1 MLFRF
6 ADCMLDTDRRELE
19 RGARSIPLGPQV
31 FDLLL
36 YLLQNRERVVSK
48 SDLFSEIWK
57 GRTVS
62 ESTLTSH
69 INAVRKAVGDTGA
82 EQRLIRTIA
91 RKGFRFV
98 GDVGSSAQAANDE
111 LDTRSPIS
119 VPADRPSIAVLP
131 FLNLSDDPTQEYFTD
146 GVVEDII
153 TGLSRIKWLF
163 VIARNSS
170 FTYKGRAVDIKQ
182 VGRELGV
189 RYVLEGSVRKAAGNV
204 RLTGQ
209 LIDPSTGAHIWA
221 ERFDGS
227 LEDIFRLQDQV
238 TTSVLGAITPNLSGR
253 KSNEPNRSLQKIS
266 TRMITIC
273 VAWRTFISAAGTP
286 RAMLSRCSRARLS
299 STQILPRPTEWP
311 HGVTSGERTMDGCS
325 TVLGKGP
332 KARNWLG
339 GPWSLVGMTSLR
351 WQGADTHCVFSAAS
365 STAAL
370 LSSNGHCVS
379 IQTSPQ
385 PGCSAACFE
394 ISPARQTLRS
404 SIWPERCASV
414 RWILL
419 CITCKLGQGWR
430 IFSRAALTM
439 HATGQGEHCARSRST
454 CPLWPLS
461 LPATRSPGRM
471 KKAQRAKMH
480 LCQIDPAFCISRF
493 TSEFFS
499 APSILHCGR
508 RACVRQGCRNDEK
521 GIVSGRSMYRT
532 FRATI
537 HSLLCA
543 IGLIYAASCM
553 PPLFAL
559 AS

>member
-209 LIDPSTGAHIWA
+209 LIDASTGAHIWA

-238 TTSVLGAITPNLSGR
+238 TTSVLGAITPELERAEIERAKSKPTENLDAYDYYLRGMASFHQRSRDATSDALTLFTRAIDLDPQFASAYGMAAWCYVWRAYNGWMLDRARERIDGTHLGRRAVALGRDDVVALARGGYALCFLGGEFDSGIAFVERALRLNPNLASTWVLSGLLR
-253 KSNEPNRSLQKIS
+253 NFTGEPDLAIEHLARAMRLSPLDPTLYHMQAGTGLAHLFAGRIDDACNWAEKALREEPQY
-266 TRMITIC
+266 
-273 VAWRTFISAAGTP
+273 VPAWAVTAAG
-286 RAMLSRCSRARLS
+286 
-299 STQILPRPTEWP
+299 
-311 HGVTSGERTMDGCS
+311 H
-325 TVLGKGP
+325 
-332 KARNWLG
+332 
-339 GPWSLVGMTSLR
+339 
-351 WQGADTHCVFSAAS
+351 
-365 STAAL
+365 AL
-370 LSSNGHCVS
+370 
-379 IQTSPQ
+379 
-385 PGCSAACFE
+385 A
-394 ISPARQTLRS
+394 
-404 SIWPERCASV
+404 
-414 RWILL
+414 
-419 CITCKLGQGWR
+419 
-430 IFSRAALTM
+430 
-439 HATGQGEHCARSRST
+439 
-454 CPLWPLS
+454 
-461 LPATRSPGRM
+461 GRM
-471 KKAQRAKMH
+471 EKAQRAKMH
-480 LCQIDPAFCISRF
+480 LCQIDPAFCVSRF
-493 TSEFFS
+493 TS
-499 APSILHCGR
+499 
-508 RACVRQGCRNDEK
+508 
-521 GIVSGRSMYRT
+521 
-532 FRATI
+532 
-537 HSLLCA
+537 A
-543 IGLIYAASCM
+543 IFQRPEHLVLWKAGLRKAGL
-553 PPLFAL
+553 PE
-559 AS
+559 